1 MENVTFDDLM
11 NVVCTYIHKESDLA
25 MIKKAYEF
33 ASLKHKDQFRKSGE
47 AYIIHPLAVSYI
59 LATLHVGPNTIC
71 AGLLHDVVEDTDTSL
86 DDIAKMY
93 NPDIASIVD
102 GVTKVSQLKFSS
114 LEKKQATNHQKMLL
128 AMSKDIRVI
137 IVKLCDRLHNMRTMD
152 FMSPEAQ
159 VRISQETLEIY
170 APLAH
175 RLGMFTIKAELE
187 DRSLKYLDPPYYKK
201 IKALINTKQNDSD
214 DVISSMINDISKFL
228 REEAPNIK
236 DFSIKGRIKGIY
248 SIYKKMISQNKRFE
262 DIYDV
267 LAIRVIVDTVSEC
280 YQILGIIHA
289 HYTPMA
295 TRIKDYIAVPKANMY
310 QSLHTTVLA
319 MNGQTFEIQI
329 RTHEMDEIA
338 ELGVAAHWAYKEG
351 AEYSKDKE
359 QFEIAQ
365 KLKWYGELL
374 NYNEESNA
382 EEYVESVRGDFLD
395 KNIYVYSPNGDV
407 IDLPSGSTPIDFA
420 YKIHTNLGNTC
431 VGASING
438 RIVPLSYEL
447 QMGDIVTIRTSKTSF
462 GPSED
467 WLKIVKTMHAKHKIK
482 AFLNKQN
489 RDILIEQGKNDLE
502 RELEFKQI
510 NLEITDKFVRE
521 NFAKNNISTAD
532 DLFLEIG
539 KGIISSKSVIIKI
552 VGNSISQEEQ
562 LQKQMDKSNR
572 ILTTNSETGVVVE
585 GLSNPMIKLGNCCN
599 PIPGD
604 EIYGYI
610 TKGNGIVVH
619 HKDCKNLESLDK
631 KRLLKLQWATNI
643 NRQYPVCI
651 KITANQS
658 QSLLSDIIN
667 TVSSN
672 KLNIASINA
681 VNSEN
686 LTTLVK
692 LKLLVSGNLDLE
704 RLIVNLKKINSVYN
718 IERDNQ

>member
-1 MENVTFDDLM
+1 MSNATFEDLM
-11 NVVCTYIHKESDLA
+11 NVVKTYIHRQTDLD
-25 MIKKAYEF
+25 MITLAYEF
-33 ASLKHKDQFRKSGE
+33 AAEKHKNQYRKSGE

-71 AGLLHDVVEDTDTSL
+71 AGLLHDVVEDTNTTL
-86 DDIAKMY
+86 DEIAKMY
-93 NPDIASIVD
+93 NPDVASIVD
-102 GVTKVSQLKFSS
+102 GVTKVGQLKFSS

-159 VRISQETLEIY
+159 YRISNETLEIY

-187 DRSLKYLDPPYYKK
+187 DRSLKYLDPPYYHK
-201 IKALINTKQNDSD
+201 IRALVNAKQNEKD
-214 DVISSMINDISKFL
+214 DVISSMIDDISGYLKT
-228 REEAPNIK
+228 EAPNIK

-280 YQILGIIHA
+280 YQVLGIIHS

-310 QSLHTTVLA
+310 QSLHTTVLWE
-319 MNGQTFEIQI
+319 NGQTFEIQI

-338 ELGVAAHWAYKEG
+338 ELGVAAHWAYKENV
-351 AEYSKDKE
+351 EYSKDRE

-374 NYNEESNA
+374 NYNEEANA
-382 EEYVESVRGDFLD
+382 EEYVESVKGDFLD
-395 KNIYVYSPNGDV
+395 KNIYVYSPSGEV
-407 IDLPSGSTPIDFA
+407 IDLPIGSTPIDFA
-420 YKIHTNLGNTC
+420 YKIHTNLGNTT

-447 QMGDIVTIRTSKTSF
+447 QMGDIVTIRTSKTSY

-510 NLEITDKFVRE
+510 NLEISDKFVRE
-521 NFAKNNISTAD
+521 NFSKNNISTAE
-532 DLFLEIG
+532 DLYLEIG
-539 KGIISSKSVIIKI
+539 KGIISSKSVILKI
-552 VGNSISQEEQ
+552 QGNNVSQEEQ
-562 LQKQMDKSNR
+562 LQKQMQKSNR

-585 GLSNPMIKLGNCCN
+585 GLTNPLLKLGNCCN

-619 HKDCKNLESLDK
+619 NALCRNLENLDK
-631 KRLLKLQWATNI
+631 NRLLKLQWATNI
-643 NRQYPVCI
+643 HRQYPVVI
-651 KITANQS
+651 KITAKQS
-658 QSLLSDIIN
+658 NTLLTDVIN
-667 TVSSN
+667 TVSSS
-672 KLNIASINA
+672 KLNLVNINA
-681 VNSEN
+681 DNSED

-692 LKLLVSGNLDLE
+692 LKILVGGNLDLDK
-704 RLIVNLKKINSVYN
+704 LIVNLKKINSVYN
-718 IERDNQ
+718 IERDNL